1 MMMGEVLPSRGLSNH
16 AVDAAG
22 TKGVGGIEE
31 VREKGCFLVKIHC
44 FILMMFNSD
53 LSIHNTKVAI
63 TQHQQGMSWGTCMN
77 YILAFCSLE
86 RGLKWPKKAQNLN

>member
-31 VREKGCFLVKIHC
+31 VRGKGCF
-44 FILMMFNSD
+44 FSQNSLLYSND
-53 LSIHNTKVAI
+53 V
-63 TQHQQGMSWGTCMN
+63 
-77 YILAFCSLE
+77 
-86 RGLKWPKKAQNLN
+86 